1 MGMSAVLRR
10 TWRRA
15 WEGRFSSAALILFVP
30 LFFSTLFGFVYYQ
43 NVVKHV
49 PLLILD
55 EDQSSSS
62 RAFAQMF
69 ADADAFDVVGYAG
82 TEEELSARVQ
92 SGEVVAGLGIPADF
106 SKKLKQGAGTNVLF
120 LRTIRSA
127 APPYR
132 RRIRLSAR
140 SMWAWRKKRC
150 PAAAY

>member
-106 SKKLKQGAGTNVLF
+106 SKKLKQGGGFAYPHVQWG
-120 LRTIRSA
+120 RGAKSA
-127 APPYR
+127 VQPRHIEGGHCAH
-132 RRIRLSAR
+132 RLSHPNR
-140 SMWAWRKKRC
+140 R
-150 PAAAY
+150 PHPQ